1 MKTPQTIEEVIQKL
15 DEIIAW
21 SIQNKSTMGYFACT
35 YRTTTIA
42 VLEGVKKKKFEDGSR
57 MVAMDVAFANRYFQA
72 LENYQNGRKCTNAWF
87 TTFEAGKNDQLLII
101 QHILLGMNAHINL
114 DLGISAAEIMPYRK
128 IAPLKKDFGV
138 INEII
143 ASISQK
149 VQDSLSKICYSIDLI
164 DKISN
169 NKDNIILDFAISKA
183 RQTSWAT
190 AIILSNSINFIRPSL
205 VNMVDNAATLIARN
219 IIIPT
224 KTPPQ
229 LLKKMK
235 SFESRDVVKNIQI
248 LALKENQS

>member
-42 VLEGVKKKKFEDGSR
+42 VLEGVKKKKFEDGPR
-57 MVAMDVAFANRYFQA
+57 MIAMDVAFANRYFQA

-114 DLGISAAEIMPYRK
+114 DLGIAAAEIMPYRK
-128 IAPLKKDFGV
+128 ITPLKKDFGV

-143 ASISQK
+143 ASINQK

-183 RQTSWAT
+183 RETSWAT
-190 AIILSNSINFIRPSL
+190 AYILSNSSNFFRPSIINL
-205 VNMVDNAATLIARN
+205 VDNAATLIGKN
-219 IIIPT
+219 IIVSP
-224 KTPPQ
+224 KTPKLILQ
-229 LLKKMK
+229 KLKEC
-235 SFESRDVVKNIQI
+235 ESADIVKNIEI
-248 LALKENQS
+248 LRSTKN

>member
-1 MKTPQTIEEVIQKL
+1 MKNMKTIEEVIQKL

-21 SIQNKSTMGYFACT
+21 SIANKSPIGYFACT
-35 YRTTTIA
+35 YKSMTLA
-42 VLEGVKKKKFEDGSR
+42 VLEGIKKKKFEDGKR
-57 MVAMDVAFANRYFQA
+57 MVTLDLAFANRYFEA
-72 LENYQNGRKCTNAWF
+72 LENYQNNRKCSNAWF
-87 TTFEAGKNDQLLII
+87 TAFEAAKNKDLLIM
-101 QHILLGMNAHINL
+101 QHIILGINAHINL
-114 DLGISAAEIMPYRK
+114 DLGVSAAAIMPYRK
-128 IAPLKKDFGV
+128 VNLLQNDFNK
-138 INEII
+138 INEVI
-143 ASISQK
+143 ASINQK
-149 VQDSLSKICYSIDLI
+149 VQDSLSKICYPIELVDQ
-164 DKISN
+164 ISN
-169 NKDNIILDFAISKA
+169 GQDNVILDFAISKA

-248 LALKENQS
+248 LAFKENQS

>member
-183 RQTSWAT
+183 RETSWAT
-190 AIILSNSINFIRPSL
+190 AYILSNSSNFFRPSIINL
-205 VNMVDNAATLIARN
+205 VDNAAKLIGKN
-219 IIIPT
+219 IIVSP
-224 KTPPQ
+224 KTPKLILQ
-229 LLKKMK
+229 KLKEC
-235 SFESRDVVKNIQI
+235 ESADIVKNIEI
-248 LALKENQS
+248 LRSTKN